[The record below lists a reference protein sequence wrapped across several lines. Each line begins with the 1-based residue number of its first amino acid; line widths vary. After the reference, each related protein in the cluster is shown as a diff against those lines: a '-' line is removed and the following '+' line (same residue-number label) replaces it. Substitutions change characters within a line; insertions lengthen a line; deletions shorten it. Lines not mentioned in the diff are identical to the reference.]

1 MKYVFKMFFL
11 VYIILLS
18 IHFCGCNKQQ
28 EELTTK
34 IESTHNQEII
44 VENIVEINPKVDEM
58 LISMQEEISIPEVK
72 PYVICIDPGHQSKGN
87 NEKEP
92 IAPGASETKAKVSS
106 GTSGRY
112 TGAPEYKINLDVSLI
127 LKEELED
134 RGYTVIMTRDTN
146 DVNISNS
153 ERAMMAN
160 NANADAFIRIHCN
173 GSENPSANG
182 MMTICPTANNQY
194 CKDIYERSKV
204 LSELILDNMIFST
217 GAKKE
222 KVWETDTMSGINWSS
237 VPVTIIEMGYMTN
250 KEDDENLSNHDYQT
264 RIVLGIANGL
274 DSYFEVFQRENN
286 SDDLEQ

>member
-92 IAPGASETKAKVSS
+92 IAPGASERKAAVS
-106 GTSGRY
+106 
-112 TGAPEYKINLDVSLI
+112 
-127 LKEELED
+127 
-134 RGYTVIMTRDTN
+134 
-146 DVNISNS
+146 
-153 ERAMMAN
+153 
-160 NANADAFIRIHCN
+160 
-173 GSENPSANG
+173 
-182 MMTICPTANNQY
+182 
-194 CKDIYERSKV
+194 
-204 LSELILDNMIFST
+204 
-217 GAKKE
+217 
-222 KVWETDTMSGINWSS
+222 
-237 VPVTIIEMGYMTN
+237 
-250 KEDDENLSNHDYQT
+250 
-264 RIVLGIANGL
+264 
-274 DSYFEVFQRENN
+274 
-286 SDDLEQ
+286 